1 MSSFSDRLR
10 AKMSNAVNNF
20 ETRTGGYRPQARA
33 IPKTRQ
39 IVKHTRFD
47 ELDWL
52 DARKDQTISDGIQ
65 EMYIGEIG
73 TGTAD
78 EPERL
83 PYLNAPELVQDVF
96 YTFIKPVPTLHKKR
110 DVRKDVRLNGKFL
123 EQMMA
128 LPEYERLHDQTMTD
142 SALSTMATGIVMDA
156 LKEMIKQHRE
166 AVADANRRRE
176 EGDLD
181 DPNGEPGE
189 GENESWDE
197 ETPST
202 TKPQP
207 GKSKGK
213 SGKGNNPGKTEGDG
227 SSKINDKEDQE
238 ASEGEDGSDP
248 QEDEDELDSDLID
261 PWSEDTSDTDG
272 DLGEDDGEESDQID
286 DIERAWDEAY
296 ADNQEWDDEADL
308 DKMLGSQDFGRNMN
322 KALGKA
328 ADNIGE
334 LDSLRKGVGI
344 EDAEWQQMDPA
355 TRLAMANKLNTP
367 RMRQIADM
375 VGRMKRFAMAQQ
387 ATKII
392 DAPHEIFDVEMGNDL
407 RRVIRSEF
415 VLLGTEETKIEFFRK
430 YSNGELL
437 QFKERGHE
445 NAGKGPI
452 ICCIDNSG
460 SMGGTPEEWAKGV
473 AEALRRICQ
482 EQDRD
487 FHAIYFETNR
497 HRERFDF
504 PKGLRGVYEKVLKFL
519 SVSAGGGT
527 EFDGVLTEAL
537 AKAATMY
544 DEKAEGKADIVFIT
558 DGEAYLDKAWID
570 KFVLERDRIG
580 CRIFGIYIS
589 AYDSTRSGACKLL
602 ESFCQIVVPVKALA
616 VNDEAA
622 ATIFS
627 QV

>member
-10 AKMSNAVNNF
+10 AKMSNAVSNF
-20 ETRTGGYRPQARA
+20 ETRTGGYRPQAKA

-65 EMYIGEIG
+65 EMYMGEIG

-96 YTFIKPVPTLHKKR
+96 YTFIKPVPTLHKKK

-181 DPNGEPGE
+181 EGQPGE
-189 GENESWDE
+189 GNNEDSWDE

-207 GKSKGK
+207 GKGK
-213 SGKGNNPGKTEGDG
+213 SGKGGNPGKSDGDG
-227 SSKINDKEDQE
+227 KSKFNEKDDVEGGDEEEQE
-238 ASEGEDGSDP
+238 TPEPGSEEGEDTTP
-248 QEDEDELDSDLID
+248 D
-261 PWSEDTSDTDG
+261 PWDEFDQGEDG
-272 DLGEDDGEESDQID
+272 DLGDDDGSESDLID

-296 ADNQEWDDEADL
+296 AENQEWDDEADL
-308 DKMLGSQDFGRNMN
+308 DKMLDSQDFGRNIN

-344 EDAEWQQMDPA
+344 EDAEWQQMDPS

-392 DAPHEIFDVEMGNDL
+392 DAPHEIYDVEMGNDL

-415 VLLGTEETKIEFFRK
+415 AFLGTEETKIEFFRK
-430 YSNGELL
+430 YANGELL

-504 PKGLRGVYEKVLKFL
+504 PKGVKNVYEKVLKFL

-544 DEKAEGKADIVFIT
+544 DEKQEGKADIVFIT

-570 KFVLERDRIG
+570 KFVAERDRIG

>member
-1 MSSFSDRLR
+1 MSSFQSKIRN
-10 AKMSNAVNNF
+10 KMQTAMQSF
-20 ETRTGGYRPQARA
+20 ESRNGGYQPKKKPT
-33 IPKTRQ
+33 PKTRQ
-39 IVKHTRFD
+39 IIKHTRFD
-47 ELDWL
+47 ELDWI
-52 DARKDQTISDGIQ
+52 DARKSQDIEDGIKD
-65 EMYIGEIG
+65 MYEGEIG

-83 PYLNAPELVQDVF
+83 GYLNAPELVQDVF
-96 YTFIKPVPTLHKKR
+96 YTFIKPVPTLQKKK
-110 DVRKDVRLNGKFL
+110 DVRKEVRLNGKFL

-142 SALSTMATGIVMDA
+142 PMLSTMATGIVMDA

-166 AVADANRRRE
+166 AVEDANERRRN
-176 EGDLD
+176 GDLD
-181 DPNGEPGE
+181 DPPDGPPGPPDPRD
-189 GENESWDE
+189 NWDE

-202 TKPQP
+202 TKPT
-207 GKSKGK
+207 KGK
-213 SGKGNNPGKTEGDG
+213 GE
-227 SSKINDKEDQE
+227 SKFNQGEDQDQE
-238 ASEGEDGSDP
+238 QDETEEPDLDEDGNEIPRSPEAEDDTDWLDGDDDD
-248 QEDEDELDSDLID
+248 DEDGPNGLID
-261 PWSEDTSDTDG
+261 
-272 DLGEDDGEESDQID
+272 DQ
-286 DIERAWDEAY
+286 ERAWDEALLEN
-296 ADNQEWDDEADL
+296 DEWDDEVDL
-308 DKMLGSQDFGRNMN
+308 EKMLNSQDFARNIN
-322 KALGKA
+322 SALKEA
-328 ADNIGE
+328 ADSLDE
-334 LDSLRKGVGI
+334 LDTLRRGVGI
-344 EDAEWQQMDPA
+344 EDSEWKQMDPSK
-355 TRLAMANKLNTP
+355 RLAMAERLNTP

-387 ATKII
+387 AQKII

-407 RRVIRSEF
+407 RRVLRSEF
-415 VLLGTEETKIEFFRK
+415 AFLGSEETKIEFFRK
-430 YSNGELL
+430 YANGELL

-445 NAGKGPI
+445 DAGKGPI

-473 AEALRRICQ
+473 AEALRRICA
-482 EQDRD
+482 EQNRD

-504 PKGLRGVYEKVLKFL
+504 PKGQADFEKVLKFL

-537 AKAATMY
+537 AKAANMF
-544 DEKAEGKADIVFIT
+544 DEKQQGKADIVFIT

-570 KFVLERDRIG
+570 KFKEERDRIG
-580 CRIFGIYIS
+580 CRVFGIYIS
-589 AYDSTRSGACKLL
+589 AYDSTRSGAMKLL
-602 ESFCQIVVPVKALA
+602 ESFCQIAIPVKALA